1 MTTAHRP
8 TYDPARGKSNEQA
21 PTRMFSSRSLPAHT
35 VLKYRRMGQASSEEI
50 EQRDLY
56 SELLE
61 AEAAYFSKKN
71 DPYDIEKISRNNEDF
86 LKNNYQDAKTKRI
99 KILEEIRAI
108 DADSDDHKDNKNEN
122 SNDSDEDEDDEDE
135 DEDET
140 AELLRELEKIRR
152 ERAEEKERLERE
164 KEQQNEEQR
173 EREIAMGNPLLNLSS
188 KDFNVK
194 RRWDDDVIF
203 KNQAKSIFDRPKKE
217 FVNDL
222 LRTEF
227 HRKFMKRYVK

>member
-21 PTRMFSSRSLPAHT
+21 PTRMFSSRSLPAYT
-35 VLKYRRMGQASSEEI
+35 VLKFRRTGQASIEEI
-50 EQRDLY
+50 EQRDLRL
-56 SELLE
+56 ELLE
-61 AEAAYFSKKN
+61 AEAQHFSKK
-71 DPYDIEKISRNNEDF
+71 DDLYDIKRITQSNNDNESF
-86 LKNNYQDAKTKRI
+86 KNNHDDSKIKRLR
-99 KILEEIRAI
+99 ILQETRNI
-108 DADSDDHKDNKNEN
+108 DADESEKDENKSSE
-122 SNDSDEDEDDEDE
+122 DSEEEEDDDDE
-135 DEDET
+135 NET

-152 ERAEEKERLERE
+152 ERAEEKERIERE
-164 KEQQNEEQR
+164 KIQQNEEQR
-173 EREIAMGNPLLNLSS
+173 EREIAAGNPLLNLSS

-203 KNQAKSIFDRPKKE
+203 KNQAKGISDRPKKE

>member
-21 PTRMFSSRSLPAHT
+21 PTRMFSSRSLPAYT
-35 VLKYRRMGQASSEEI
+35 VLKYRAVGQESSEEI
-50 EQRDLY
+50 EQRDLRL
-56 SELLE
+56 ELLE
-61 AEAAYFSKKN
+61 AEASHFSKKE
-71 DPYDIEKISRNNEDF
+71 DPYDIKRISQNNELLKNNHEDPKIKRAKILQETRNIDADDDKEDESENNED
-86 LKNNYQDAKTKRI
+86 
-99 KILEEIRAI
+99 
-108 DADSDDHKDNKNEN
+108 S
-122 SNDSDEDEDDEDE
+122 EDDD

-152 ERAEEKERLERE
+152 ERAEENERLERE
-164 KEQQNEEQR
+164 KAQKDEEQR
-173 EREIAMGNPLLNLSS
+173 EREIAMGNPLLNISS

-194 RRWDDDVIF
+194 RRWNDDVIF
-203 KNQAKSIFDRPKKE
+203 KDQARGISDRPKKE

>member
-21 PTRMFSSRSLPAHT
+21 PTRMFSSRSLPAYT
-35 VLKYRRMGQASSEEI
+35 VLKYRAVGQASSEEI
-50 EQRDLY
+50 EQRDLRM
-56 SELLE
+56 ELLE
-61 AEAAYFSKKN
+61 AEALHFSKKE
-71 DPYDIEKISRNNEDF
+71 DPYDIKKISQNNEL
-86 LKNNYQDAKTKRI
+86 LKNNHEDSKIKRAM
-99 KILEEIRAI
+99 ILQETRNI
-108 DADSDDHKDNKNEN
+108 DADDDKEEEN
-122 SNDSDEDEDDEDE
+122 EDDEDSEEE
-135 DEDET
+135 DDDDDET

-152 ERAEEKERLERE
+152 ERAEENERLERE
-164 KEQQNEEQR
+164 KAQKDEEQR
-173 EREIAMGNPLLNLSS
+173 EREIAMGNPLLNISS
-188 KDFNVK
+188 RDFSVK

-203 KNQAKSIFDRPKKE
+203 KNQARGISDRPKKA

>member
-8 TYDPARGKSNEQA
+8 TYDPVRGKSNEQA

-35 VLKYRRMGQASSEEI
+35 VLKFRRAGQASIEEI
-50 EQRDLY
+50 EQRDLRA
-56 SELLE
+56 ELLE
-61 AEAAYFSKKN
+61 AESAYFSKKS
-71 DPYDIEKISRNNEDF
+71 DPYNTKEISQNNESLEND
-86 LKNNYQDAKTKRI
+86 DPRAKRA
-99 KILEEIRAI
+99 KILEETRFI
-108 DADSDDHKDNKNEN
+108 DADVDDDNGDKDDKNED
-122 SNDSDEDEDDEDE
+122 ND

-140 AELLRELEKIRR
+140 AELLRELDKIRR
-152 ERAEEKERLERE
+152 ERAEEKERSVERE
-164 KEQQNEEQR
+164 KALQDEEQR
-173 EREIAMGNPLLNLSS
+173 EREIAMGNPLLNLTS
-188 KDFNVK
+188 KDFSVK

-203 KNQAKSIFDRPKKE
+203 KNQAKGISDTPKKE